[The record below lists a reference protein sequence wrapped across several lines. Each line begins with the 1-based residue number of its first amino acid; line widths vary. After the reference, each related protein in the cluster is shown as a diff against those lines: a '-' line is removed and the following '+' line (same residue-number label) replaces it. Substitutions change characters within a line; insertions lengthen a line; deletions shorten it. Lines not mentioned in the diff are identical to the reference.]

1 MRLLPLIFLDCASRP
16 NNVCRNY
23 YLLIAF
29 FALATLYSFLD
40 IQRQQIHQKG
50 QKSAGTATVNG
61 LGYTVI
67 TLFHINLTVS
77 QLHFVSAAC

>member
-1 MRLLPLIFLDCASRP
+1 MQKLPLIPLFSAPCP
-16 NNVCRNY
+16 NNACRNY
-23 YLLIAF
+23 YLLILF

-40 IQRQQIHQKG
+40 LRRQQIRQKG

-77 QLHFVSAAC
+77 QLHFAFL